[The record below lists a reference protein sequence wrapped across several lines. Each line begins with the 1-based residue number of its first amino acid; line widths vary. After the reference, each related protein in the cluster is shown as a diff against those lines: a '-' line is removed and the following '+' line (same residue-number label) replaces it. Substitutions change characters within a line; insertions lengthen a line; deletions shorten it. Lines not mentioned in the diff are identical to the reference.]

1 MVCTKTI
8 VIAGPTASGKSEL
21 ALHIAADIGGK
32 VINADSMQVYKEF
45 RILTARPT
53 QADETRVPHGLYG
66 SVTVATAFS
75 VGKWLAAAHKQVE
88 MAVRNGQTPI
98 FVGGT
103 GLYIKALL
111 DGLAAIPLVGE
122 EVRKQ
127 AMELYDTLGAEKFW
141 GELANRDPESAKRIK
156 VGDKQRMIRAWEVAV
171 GTGIPISQWH
181 RQKKR
186 GGLAGPSFV
195 IKIIPDRA
203 WLYAA
208 CERRFDQ
215 MLRAGVLDEVVAVQA
230 LGLPENLPAMNVI
243 GFYALSEYLV
253 GRSSL
258 AACKSTACQAT
269 RNFAKRQYTWF
280 GHQLRAHREYMDVH
294 SAKTALKGPVEDF
307 LLTA

>member
-1 MVCTKTI
+1 MVCTKTL

-111 DGLAAIPLVGE
+111 DGLAAIPPVGE
-122 EVRKQ
+122 EARKQ
-127 AMELYDTLGAEKFW
+127 AMELYDSLGAEKFW

-195 IKIIPDRA
+195 IKIIPDP
-203 WLYAA
+203 
-208 CERRFDQ
+208 F
-215 MLRAGVLDEVVAVQA
+215 
-230 LGLPENLPAMNVI
+230 
-243 GFYALSEYLV
+243 
-253 GRSSL
+253 
-258 AACKSTACQAT
+258 
-269 RNFAKRQYTWF
+269 
-280 GHQLRAHREYMDVH
+280 
-294 SAKTALKGPVEDF
+294 
-307 LLTA
+307 